1 MTIKYSEIQRDLDG
15 MWPDILLTY
24 GIDVGEFRGLN
35 TKNSSCPCCGGSDR
49 AHWRESNGRVSLFC
63 RGCCPDSMKSAEDVI
78 LELTNMNFNE
88 LVGNL
93 ANYIN
98 HVPLEKIQ
106 QAKVKAK
113 AMPSRNMPPD
123 HKQDHELVERFLAKC
138 EWCHSMNLLGKN
150 APNPQQL
157 PTKANVDYWPMY
169 NKVGVA
175 VNLVKYQNDQPSF
188 IAGGISYGALYTIK
202 GSNHLIITTNPI
214 DGILC
219 WYKTKATV
227 LIAFTNENLR
237 YCLAMHSD
245 LNPAVCGR
253 DFDFISEFE
262 DDYAIRLLSGDAY
275 GVAGSETDFII
286 TNPKKTPY
294 PIIPASTDKGCNQQ
308 SSE

>member
-1 MTIKYSEIQRDLDG
+1 MAINYRDIQADLSG
-15 MWPDILLTY
+15 MWPDILLMY
-24 GIDVGEFRGLN
+24 GIDVGDFKGLN
-35 TKNSSCPCCGGSDR
+35 TKNGSCPCCGGDDR
-49 AHWRESNGRVSLFC
+49 AHWRESQGRVSLFC
-63 RGCCPDSMKSAEDVI
+63 RSCCPDSMKSAEDVI

-88 LVGNL
+88 LVTNL
-93 ANYIN
+93 ADYIN

-106 QAKVKAK
+106 QAKVKAR

-169 NKVGVA
+169 NKDGVA
-175 VNLVKYQNDQPSF
+175 VNLVKYQGEQPVF

-202 GSNHLIITTNPI
+202 GSNYMIITTDPI

-227 LIAFTNENLR
+227 LIAFTDENLR

-245 LNPAVCGR
+245 LKPVVCGR
-253 DFDFISEFE
+253 SAEFIAEFTDE
-262 DDYAIRLLSGDAY
+262 YLTRLLTGDAY
-275 GVAGSETDFII
+275 GKTGSDNDFKINKI
-286 TNPKKTPY
+286 K
-294 PIIPASTDKGCNQQ
+294 
-308 SSE
+308 